1 MRILNSPITWG
12 LALVGAGVLFLL
24 QNLGVLGPFDNIGWT
39 ILVGLAGVLFLGAF
53 VGDVNRWWA
62 LIPGLTLLG
71 LAALIGLG
79 DASPELA
86 ERLGGPLFLGAI
98 GLSFWLV
105 YLTHREHWWA
115 VIPGGVLLTLAA
127 VAAVPNRVSGF
138 ATGGLFF
145 LGVALTFG
153 LLYVL
158 PTPQGRMDWAVYP
171 AAASLALGVLVLIGA
186 GGVMGYLWPAVLIG
200 AGLLLVV
207 RAMRARSN

>member
-39 ILVGLAGVLFLGAF
+39 ILFGLAGLLFLGAF
-53 VGDVNRWWA
+53 VGDAGRWWA
-62 LIPGLTLLG
+62 LIPGMTLLG

-79 DASPELA
+79 DIAPSLA

-98 GLSFWLV
+98 GLSFWLI

-115 VIPGGVLLTLAA
+115 VIPGGVLVTLAA
-127 VAAVPNRVSGF
+127 VAAVPDGVSGL

-158 PTPQGRMDWAVYP
+158 PTPHGRMDWAVYP

-186 GGVMGYLWPAVLIG
+186 GGVMGYLWPAVLI
-200 AGLLLVV
+200 AVGLLLVA
-207 RAMRARSN
+207 RAMRARSS